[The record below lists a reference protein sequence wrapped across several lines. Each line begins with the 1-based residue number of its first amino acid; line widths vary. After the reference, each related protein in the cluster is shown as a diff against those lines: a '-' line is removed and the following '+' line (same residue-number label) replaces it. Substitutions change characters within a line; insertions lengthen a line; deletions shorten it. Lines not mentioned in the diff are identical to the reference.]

1 MTRGTLCDVT
11 IRAGD
16 VSIPCHR
23 LILAANS
30 DYFAAM
36 FTGGMAEQHMETVE
50 IQGVEAGALGMLVD
64 YCYTGIM
71 VRGSPQLLIS
81 LLCREDKFARGH
93 SGEPHHSC
101 VSASTSLCS

>member
-1 MTRGTLCDVT
+1 MGHRVLTCKSWMIECFQDFMTRGTLCDVT
-11 IRAGD
+11 ITAGD

-64 YCYTGIM
+64 YCYTGE
-71 VRGSPQLLIS
+71 GS
-81 LLCREDKFARGH
+81 EGH
-93 SGEPHHSC
+93 LKC
-101 VSASTSLCS
+101 

>member
-1 MTRGTLCDVT
+1 MGHRVLTCKSWMIECFQDFMTRGTLCDVT
-11 IRAGD
+11 ITAGD

-64 YCYTGIM
+64 YCYTGEWSE
-71 VRGSPQLLIS
+71 GHLLK
-81 LLCREDKFARGH
+81 C
-93 SGEPHHSC
+93 
-101 VSASTSLCS
+101 